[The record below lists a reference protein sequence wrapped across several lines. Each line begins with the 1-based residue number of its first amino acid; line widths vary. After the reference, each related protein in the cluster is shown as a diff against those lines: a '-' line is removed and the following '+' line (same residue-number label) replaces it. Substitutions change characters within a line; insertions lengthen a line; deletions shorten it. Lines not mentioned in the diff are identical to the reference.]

1 MNRHGIFC
9 LSAAAAFLAAL
20 NAVALG
26 PHEVLLLVNTNSQC
40 SIEVAAAYARL
51 RSVPGINVVK
61 LGIPME
67 QGCAPVGISAED
79 FTRRIWLPANEAVKD
94 RGIGDHILVWVYS
107 VDFPTRVTMNPQVS
121 INGMTFMRN
130 KPVESTLISKG
141 SWRSPLFTSPNNPG
155 GGGVSPSQS
164 FDVSRA
170 WLGEDMPLPSMML
183 GYAGDRGNSKEAILN
198 CIESGVKSDRTRPT
212 GTVYFVTGGDIRSK
226 AREWQFP
233 VAQQKLLTMGVAS
246 VITNN
251 LPSGRTNILGMI
263 VGLADLVPRQFGRF
277 LPGSIADHLTSFAGD
292 FQTSAQTKLSAW
304 IEAGA
309 TVSAGTV
316 VEPLALW
323 TKFPCAWVYVHYA
336 TGCTAIES
344 LYQGVS
350 CPLQLLFVGE
360 PLACPWAPVASVT
373 LAGLEAATVSG
384 IVSVK
389 ANVAS
394 RGDRAF
400 PRCVFLL
407 DGRTIPGALGI
418 KATQA
423 GNGNAIEIDTSSLS
437 GGPHVLRAV
446 AYSTG
451 SVHLQVFTEK
461 TFVVKNGKR

>member
-20 NAVALG
+20 NAAALG
-26 PHEVLLLVNTNSQC
+26 PHEVLLLVNTNSQR
-40 SIEVAAAYARL
+40 SIDIAAEYARL

-67 QGCAPVGISAED
+67 QGVFPVGISAED
-79 FTRRIWLPANEAVKD
+79 FTRRIWVPANEAVKD
-94 RGIGDHILVWVYS
+94 RGIGDHVLVWIYS
-107 VDFPTRVTMNPQVS
+107 VDFPTKVTMTPQVS

-130 KPVESTLISKG
+130 KPVEAALISNG
-141 SWRSPLFTSPNNPG
+141 AWRSPLFTSPINAG

-170 WLGEDMPLPSMML
+170 WLGDDMPLPSMML
-183 GYAGDRGNSKEAILN
+183 GYAGERGNSKEAILD

-233 VAQQKLLTMGVAS
+233 VAKQRLLTMGVAS
-246 VITNN
+246 VVTNSM
-251 LPSGRTNILGMI
+251 PPGQTNILGMM

-277 LPGSIADHLTSFAGD
+277 LQGSIADHLTSCAAD
-292 FQTSAQTKLSAW
+292 FQTPVQTKLAAW
-304 IEAGA
+304 IEAGVA
-309 TVSAGTV
+309 VSSGTV
-316 VEPLALW
+316 VEPMALW
-323 TKFPCAWVYVHYA
+323 TKFPCAWIYVHYA

-360 PLACPWAPVASVT
+360 PLACPWAPDASMT
-373 LAGLEAATVSG
+373 LTGLEATVVSG
-384 IVSVK
+384 IVAVRAS
-389 ANVAS
+389 VAS
-394 RGDRAF
+394 RADRTF
-400 PRCVFLL
+400 SRCMFLL
-407 DGRTIPGALGI
+407 DGRTIPGASGI

-423 GNGNAIEIDTSSLS
+423 GGGNAIEIDTSSLS
-437 GGPHVLRAV
+437 NGPYVLRAV

-451 SVHLQVFTEK
+451 SVHSQVFTEK
-461 TFVVKNGKR
+461 AFVVKNGK